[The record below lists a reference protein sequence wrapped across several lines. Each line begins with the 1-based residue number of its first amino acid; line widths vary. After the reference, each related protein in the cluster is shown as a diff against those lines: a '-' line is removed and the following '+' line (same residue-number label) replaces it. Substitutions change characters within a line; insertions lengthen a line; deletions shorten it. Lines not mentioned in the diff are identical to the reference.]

1 MFRVFLSL
9 VLATEGASARGG
21 AARRSARAE
30 RDRYSDLMARA
41 QAGDGE
47 AYNTLL
53 LEIQPIIEMCI
64 GRRVSRVV
72 DRGDLVQEV
81 LLSIHLSRDS
91 FDPSRPF
98 LPWMKTIL
106 NHRLVDYF
114 RSTSRRGKWA
124 GLSGND
130 HVENALTLE
139 AGGEASV
146 ALSEVV
152 ATFSESQREL
162 FRMLTDTPLS
172 RDEMADSLGVEPGN
186 LRVQIHRLGVRI
198 REALD

>member
-1 MFRVFLSL
+1 MFRFFLSL
-9 VLATEGASARGG
+9 ALTVNGGPTPHNAGRASVRP
-21 AARRSARAE
+21 E
-30 RDRYSDLMARA
+30 RDRYSALMGRA

-53 LEIQPIIEMCI
+53 SEIEPIISICV

-114 RSTSRRGKWA
+114 RSANRRGKWG
-124 GLSGND
+124 GLSVND
-130 HVENALTLE
+130 DVQNALTLE
-139 AGGEASV
+139 SGSEANV
-146 ALSEVV
+146 ALTEVV

-162 FRMLTDTPLS
+162 FRMLTDTALS
-172 RDEMADSLGVEPGN
+172 RDEMADLLGVEPGN
-186 LRVQIHRLGVRI
+186 LRVQIHRLGARI